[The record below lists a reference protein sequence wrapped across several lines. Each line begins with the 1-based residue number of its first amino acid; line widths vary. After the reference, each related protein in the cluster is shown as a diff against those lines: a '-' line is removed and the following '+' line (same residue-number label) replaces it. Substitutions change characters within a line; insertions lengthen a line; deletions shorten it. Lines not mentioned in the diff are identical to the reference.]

1 LSTVVHVL
9 SGYVAGEARALFA
22 APIHPGQKT
31 ISSMSV
37 FNATFEWKSHP
48 IAVLSKV
55 PMSRTRT
62 LLLFWMLA
70 VPAFSSPEPIHQE
83 EIKLRAYGVP
93 SNAGNSMAS
102 LIGLEVMDAFRTK
115 FPHIDPI
122 SSEGLMIPGRT
133 MDVLPLMQIAGDIAP
148 DTIYVNF
155 RQSDTYIRSK
165 FLYPLDKYI
174 ERLAGTDI
182 PGGHLLS
189 LEEYLGRLR
198 EGALYDEELKD
209 RVPEQCW
216 KVIRRRCPYKSEC
229 HHLDKWGETAA
240 ETHYHTWSYPIGALV
255 MGLFYRWDY
264 FAEADMPQRA
274 PETMDELLEWSR
286 KLHNPAANRYGLMLN
301 GSELSWTTLS
311 FLYSMGGLLVDQ
323 NENGEWHNV
332 FDSDEAVEAYFY
344 VARLF
349 HEPFEN
355 EYGKFTTSIYLK
367 SAGSKNDNDYF
378 SMFFSY
384 LDLRF
389 FGQNDPNKWAFGPVP
404 LGPTGKRGSEF
415 NSRML
420 GIYAGLEDDEP
431 RREAAWEYIRF
442 NDGKEAR
449 NITTRFMVENGFGH
463 YVRPPLLEAAGF
475 PEYIRRVPEGWEESF
490 QIALKNGVPE
500 PYGKNCQQVYT
511 YASKA
516 IDQIRTDN
524 EVRDAITEGNEQRA
538 KERVREILIGGVERS
553 DRKMLNILSPEETR
567 FRSRVSAVVAGSIV
581 IIFVLVFRR
590 VFKTFAA
597 AQQHVTLFQDEKRKG
612 EWQFVRFW
620 KAYLIMLPA
629 IGLVAIWAYYPLG
642 RGSIMAFQEYNV
654 RGFTEWVGMSNFANI
669 LFDMEFWYS
678 MWISFKYSLLF
689 MLFGF
694 VTPIVLAFLLTE
706 VPRGK
711 VIFRT
716 IYYLPAVLSG
726 VVVIFLWKGFYGS
739 HGLISTIVN
748 FVIGVM
754 NYLPGVAMDPV
765 SHAWL
770 DQPQWALIFC
780 RLPSIWAGMGPGC
793 LIYLAA
799 LKTVPD
805 DLYEAADVDG
815 AGFLGKVFHV
825 AIPSIKA
832 LIFIN
837 FIGVM
842 IATMKSGGEF
852 MLAMTGGGPYT
863 PYGETEVVGL
873 HIFWEAFT
881 FLRFGTAVSMAWIL
895 GSFLIGFT
903 VLQLQRLSR
912 MEFRTADSAKN
923 D

>member
-1 LSTVVHVL
+1 
-9 SGYVAGEARALFA
+9 
-22 APIHPGQKT
+22 
-31 ISSMSV
+31 
-37 FNATFEWKSHP
+37 
-48 IAVLSKV
+48 
-55 PMSRTRT
+55 
-62 LLLFWMLA
+62 MLA
-70 VPAFSSPEPIHQE
+70 APAFSSTEPDFPDQIT
-83 EIKLRAYGVP
+83 LRAYGVP
-93 SNAGNSMAS
+93 NSAGNSMSS
-102 LIGLEVMDAFRTK
+102 LISLEIMDTFRTRY
-115 FPHIDPI
+115 PHINPV
-122 SSEGLMIPGRT
+122 SSEGLTIPGRT

-148 DTIYVNF
+148 DTVYVNF
-155 RQSDTYIRSK
+155 RQSDTYIGSK

-174 ERLAGTDI
+174 EDLAGLEI
-182 PGGHLLS
+182 SGGPAMS
-189 LEEYLGRLR
+189 TEEYLERLR
-198 EGALYDEELKD
+198 SGPTYHEELED
-209 RVPEQCW
+209 RVPLQCW
-216 KVIRRRCPYKSEC
+216 QVIRRTCPYKADCEF
-229 HHLDKWGETAA
+229 LKDWGEEPSEA
-240 ETHYHTWSYPIGALV
+240 HYHTWCYPIGALV

-264 FAEADMPQRA
+264 FAETDMPQRV
-274 PETMDELLEWSR
+274 PESMAELLEWSR
-286 KLHNPAANRYGLMLN
+286 KLHNPAENRYGLMLN
-301 GSELSWTTLS
+301 GSELSWSTLS
-311 FLYSMGGLLVDQ
+311 FLYSMDGRLVDQ
-323 NENGEWHNV
+323 NEEGEWHNV
-332 FDSDEAVEAYFY
+332 FNRDEAVEAYYY
-344 VARLF
+344 VARMF

-355 EYGKFTTSIYLK
+355 EHGEFTRSIYLQTPT
-367 SAGSKNDNDYF
+367 SKNDGDYPAMQF
-378 SMFFSY
+378 GY

-389 FGQNDPNKWAFGPVP
+389 FGQNDPSKWAFGPVP
-404 LGPTGKRGSEF
+404 VGPAGKRGSEF

-420 GIYAGLEDDEP
+420 GIYAGLDDDEP
-431 RREAAWEYIRF
+431 RRQAAWDYIRF
-442 NDGKEAR
+442 YDGKEAR
-449 NITTRFMVENGFGH
+449 NITTEFMVENGFGH
-463 YVRPPLLEAAGF
+463 YVRPPLLKAAGF

-490 QIALKNGVPE
+490 QVALKNGVPE

-524 EVRDAITEGNEQRA
+524 AVSDAIVAGDEIRA
-538 KERVREILIGGVERS
+538 KQRIKEILTGAVERS
-553 DRKMLNILSPEETR
+553 DRKMLNILSPEETK
-567 FRSRVSAVVAGSIV
+567 FRSRVAAAVAAGIV
-581 IIFVLVFRR
+581 ILFVLVFRR

-597 AQQHVTLFQDEKRKG
+597 TQQYVTLFQEEKRQG
-612 EWQFVRFW
+612 QWQFVRYW

-629 IGLVAIWAYYPLG
+629 IALVAIWAYYPLG
-642 RGSIMAFQEYNV
+642 RGSVMAFQEYNV
-654 RGFTEWVGMSNFANI
+654 RGFTEWVGFSNFAHVI
-669 LFDMEFWYS
+669 FDPEFWYS
-678 MWISFKYSLLF
+678 MWIALKYSLLF

-711 VIFRT
+711 VFFRT

-739 HGLISTIVN
+739 HGLISVIVN
-748 FVIGVM
+748 FCIGIL
-754 NYLPGVAMDPV
+754 NYLPWVALDPV
-765 SHAWL
+765 HHNWL
-770 DQPQWALIFC
+770 DQPEWALIFC
-780 RLPSIWAGMGPGC
+780 LLPSIWAGMGPGC

-825 AIPSIKA
+825 SIPSIKA

-912 MEFRTADSAKN
+912 MEFRTADSGN
-923 D
+923 DE